1 MIIINNNNNNKG
13 RKGDLKKET
22 EGMIT
27 AVQDQALR
35 TNAIKAKVEKQNLS
49 PLCRMCGE
57 KDESMQHLVGEC
69 SKLAQTEYKHRHDVA
84 RMIHWNI
91 AHSYRLDVSNKWYEH
106 KPQGVNENN
115 HVKLLWDFNIQTST
129 YIQVRGP
136 DVVVVDRDRKTCN
149 IINIAIPGDAGIVE
163 KEKEKVK
170 KYQGLHREVA
180 RLWNVK
186 AKVVPIVVGALGA
199 VTPNLSKHLDAI
211 GVTTR
216 IELLQKAALLGR
228 EHLLRWVLEA

>member
-1 MIIINNNNNNKG
+1 
-13 RKGDLKKET
+13 
-22 EGMIT
+22 MIT
-27 AVQDQALR
+27 AAQDKALR

-57 KDESMQHLVGEC
+57 KEELVGHLVGEC
-69 SKLAQTEYKHRHDVA
+69 SKQAQTEYKHRHDNVA

-91 AHSYRLDVSNKWYEH
+91 AHSYGLDVSNKWYEH
-106 KPQGVNENN
+106 KPEGVIGND

-129 YIQVRGP
+129 YIQARRH
-136 DVVVVDRDRKTCN
+136 DVVVVDRDKKTCN
-149 IINIAIPGDAGIVE
+149 IIDIAVPGDVGMSR
-163 KEKEKVK
+163 KKEKVE
-170 KYQGLHREVA
+170 KYQDLRREVA

-216 IELLQKAALLGR
+216 IELLQKAALLGTAR
-228 EHLLRWVLEA
+228 LLRRVLEA